1 MPRGNPTYAIRAAET
16 NDAETA
22 ISHCVAIGHC
32 LQALLS
38 RPQRPEDA
46 AELLDIAAHAAVLK
60 HLAQQ
65 QKENNKAAGRDPAA
79 HMGKEVPTR

>member
-1 MPRGNPTYAIRAAET
+1 MPPGNPAFVIRAAAINE
-16 NDAETA
+16 AETA

-46 AELLDIAAHAAVLK
+46 RELLDIAAHVAVLK
-60 HLAQQ
+60 HMAQEQ
-65 QKENNKAAGRDPAA
+65 RAARPD
-79 HMGKEVPTR
+79 

>member
-1 MPRGNPTYAIRAAET
+1 MRGNPTFAIRAAET

-22 ISHCVAIGHC
+22 ISHCVAIGYC

-38 RPQRPEDA
+38 RSQRAEDT

-65 QKENNKAAGRDPAA
+65 QKDKQKPAA
-79 HMGKEVPTR
+79 

>member
-1 MPRGNPTYAIRAAET
+1 MRGNPTYTIRADVT

-22 ISHCVAIGHC
+22 ISHCVAIGYC

-38 RPQRPEDA
+38 RSQRPEDA
-46 AELLDIAAHAAVLK
+46 RELLDIAAHAAVLK

-65 QKENNKAAGRDPAA
+65 QRDQTKPA
-79 HMGKEVPTR
+79 E

>member
-1 MPRGNPTYAIRAAET
+1 MPRGNPTFVIRAAET

-22 ISHCVAIGHC
+22 ISHCIAAGYN

-38 RPQRPEDA
+38 RSQRPEDA
-46 AELLDIAAHAAVLK
+46 AELLELAGHIAVLK

-65 QKENNKAAGRDPAA
+65 QRNDKAGA
-79 HMGKEVPTR
+79 